1 MSIQAF
7 RQLIL
12 RRVPCF
18 RLCQVLLAIQGFDPA
33 EFTFAEANYKLYNR
47 LAGNSFTSSVAGAC
61 MLGLL
66 LGILMKAVGSLKED
80 EDAVGKRKGDL
91 AFLLSKLSLFET
103 CANLLQSKIVSVP
116 LLATLAAQCQS
127 FATVFSRSV
136 RETLKTI
143 QYSILS
149 TMATYI
155 EKYQKVAK
163 AAEGWQMDG
172 VAWAFSMDE
181 SSQSNSDFKVLH
193 GSLKTFRAELSSLET
208 FKTHASGNAVVK
220 KLVDE
225 AAVLTTAGQKLCF
238 EAGAIAAIVMV
249 SGFFLVSED
258 GLDLGTVQEHCQKI
272 YKFDFANLPDKLR
285 RW

>member
-1 MSIQAF
+1 
-7 RQLIL
+7 
-12 RRVPCF
+12 
-18 RLCQVLLAIQGFDPA
+18 
-33 EFTFAEANYKLYNR
+33 
-47 LAGNSFTSSVAGAC
+47 

-66 LGILMKAVGSLKED
+66 LGSLMKAVGSLKED

-225 AAVLTTAGQKLCF
+225 AAVLTTAGQNFVLKREPLRPLSWSADFSSSLRMALILERCRS
-238 EAGAIAAIVMV
+238 IARRFT
-249 SGFFLVSED
+249 SLT
-258 GLDLGTVQEHCQKI
+258 LQTCQTS
-272 YKFDFANLPDKLR
+272 
-285 RW
+285 